1 MIDKATIANPKT
13 HYGHGGTR
21 HFVRQRVTGA
31 LNVLFLAFFVWF
43 VVRLAGADRA
53 AMLAEI
59 KNPLVAL
66 ALVLLIINVTV
77 HMRLGMNEVIEDY
90 VTNERLNRLSRFT
103 NTAFAVLVA
112 AATILSVAKI
122 LFWS

>member
-21 HFVRQRVTGA
+21 HFVMQRVSGA

-43 VVRLAGADRA
+43 VVRLAGADRT

-66 ALVLLIINVTV
+66 ILVLLIINVTV

-90 VTNERLNRLSRFT
+90 VTDGRLNRLSRFA

>member
-1 MIDKATIANPKT
+1 MIDKATIANPKA

-21 HFVRQRVTGA
+21 HFVMQRVSGA

-43 VVRLAGADRA
+43 VVRLAGTDRA

-66 ALVLLIINVTV
+66 ILVLLIINVTV

-90 VTNERLNRLSRFT
+90 IDEGPTNRWARAA
-103 NTAFAVLVA
+103 NTVFVLLVA
-112 AATILSVAKI
+112 GVTILSVAKI